1 MRNNKQHSS
10 HSHHNHG
17 DMEHSK
23 HDHNE
28 MEHSQMDH
36 SAMGHCAMGGHAHHH
51 HGDMEHSK
59 HDHNEMKHSQMDH
72 SKMDHSE
79 IDHGAMGGHAH
90 HHHGDMDHS
99 KHDHNEM
106 KHSQMDHSKMD
117 YSEMD
122 HGAMGGHAHHHH
134 GSFKDIFLK
143 SLPLGIAILL
153 ITPLMGIQLP
163 FQIIFPYADVVAAV
177 LATILYI
184 FGGKPFLMGAKDEF
198 NSKVPGMMSLITL
211 GITVSYAYS
220 VYAVA
225 ARYVTGE
232 PVMDFFFEFTTLIL
246 IMLLGHWIEMKAL
259 GEAGNAQKALAELVP
274 KDAHVVLED
283 DSIET
288 RPVADL
294 QVGDLIRV
302 QAGENVP
309 ADGTIQRGESRV
321 NEALV
326 TGESK
331 PIEKNPGDEV
341 IGGSTNG
348 DGVLYVEI
356 KQTGDKSFI
365 SQVQTLISQAQSQ
378 PSRAE
383 NLAQKVAGWLFYI
396 AVIAALIALVI
407 WMVIA
412 DVPTAVIFTVTTL
425 VIACPHALGLAIP
438 LVTARSTSLGASR
451 GLLVKD
457 RDALELTTNADVMVL
472 DKTGTLTT
480 GEFKVLDVE
489 LFNDKYTK
497 DEIVALLS
505 GIEGGSSHPIA
516 QSIIS
521 YAEQQGIRPVSFDS
535 IDVMSGAGVEGQAN
549 GHRYQL
555 ISQKAYGR
563 NLDMDIPKGATIS
576 VLVENDEAIGAVALG
591 DELKPTSKDLIQ
603 ALKKN
608 KIQPI
613 MATGDNEKAAQGAA
627 EILGIDYLANQSPQ
641 DKYELVEKLKAEGK
655 KVIMVG
661 DGVNDAPSLAL
672 ADVGIAIGAGT
683 QVALDSADIILTQ
696 SDPGDIASFIELAQK
711 TTRKMKEN
719 LVWGAGYNFIAIPIA
734 AGILAPIGITLSP
747 AVAAVLMSLSTVI
760 VAINAMTL
768 KLEPK

>member
-1 MRNNKQHSS
+1 MRNNKKHSS

-17 DMEHSK
+17 DMDHSK

-36 SAMGHCAMGGHAHHH
+36 S
-51 HGDMEHSK
+51 
-59 HDHNEMKHSQMDH
+59 NMDH
-72 SKMDHSE
+72 
-79 IDHGAMGGHAH
+79 
-90 HHHGDMDHS
+90 
-99 KHDHNEM
+99 
-106 KHSQMDHSKMD
+106 
-117 YSEMD
+117 SEMD

-134 GSFKDIFLK
+134 GSFKEIFLK

-153 ITPLMGIQLP
+153 ITPMMDIQLP

-184 FGGKPFLMGAKDEF
+184 YGGKPFYMGAKDEF
-198 NSKVPGMMSLITL
+198 NSKAPGMMSLITL

-220 VYAVA
+220 LYAVA

-232 PVMDFFFEFTTLIL
+232 HVMDFFFEFTTLIL

-259 GEAGNAQKALAELVP
+259 GEAGDAQKALAELVP

-288 RPVADL
+288 RPVSEL
-294 QVGDLIRV
+294 QIGDVICV

-309 ADGTIQRGESRV
+309 ADGIIIRGESRV

-331 PIEKNPGDEV
+331 PIEKKPGDEV

-348 DGVLYVEI
+348 GGVLYVEI

-383 NLAQKVAGWLFYI
+383 NVAHKVASWLFYI
-396 AVIAALIALVI
+396 AVVVALIALVA
-407 WMVIA
+407 WMIIA
-412 DVPTAVIFTVTTL
+412 DLPTAVIFTVTAL

-438 LVTARSTSLGASR
+438 LVVSRSTSLGASR
-451 GLLVKD
+451 GLLVKN
-457 RDALELTTNADVMVL
+457 REALELTTKADVMVL

-480 GEFKVLDVE
+480 GEFKVLDVTV
-489 LFNDKYTK
+489 LSDKYSEE
-497 DEIVALLS
+497 EITGLLA
-505 GIEGGSSHPIA
+505 GIEAGSSHPIA
-516 QSIIS
+516 QSIVNH
-521 YAEQQGIRPVSFDS
+521 AEAKGIKSVSFDS
-535 IDVMSGAGVEGQAN
+535 IEIVSGAGIEGEAN
-549 GHRYQL
+549 GHHYQL
-555 ISQKAYGR
+555 ISQKAYGKALR
-563 NLDMDIPKGATIS
+563 MDIPKGATLSI
-576 VLVENDEAIGAVALG
+576 LVENNEAIGAVALG
-591 DELKPTSKDLIQ
+591 DELKETSRNLIEV
-603 ALKKN
+603 LKKYG
-608 KIQPI
+608 IEPL
-613 MATGDNEKAAQGAA
+613 MATGDNEEAAQGVA
-627 EILGIDYLANQSPQ
+627 EVLGIQYQANQSPE
-641 DKYELVEKLKAEGK
+641 DKYKLVESMKNQNKT
-655 KVIMVG
+655 VIMVG

-696 SDPGDIASFIELAQK
+696 SDPGDIESFIELANK
-711 TTRKMKEN
+711 TTRKMKQN

-734 AGILAPIGITLSP
+734 AGLLAPIGITLGP
-747 AVAAVLMSLSTVI
+747 AFGAVLMSLSTVI

>member
-10 HSHHNHG
+10 HSHHNNG
-17 DMEHSK
+17 DMDHSK

-28 MEHSQMDH
+28 V
-36 SAMGHCAMGGHAHHH
+36 
-51 HGDMEHSK
+51 
-59 HDHNEMKHSQMDH
+59 DH
-72 SKMDHSE
+72 SKMNHSAMDHSE

-117 YSEMD
+117 HSEMD

-356 KQTGDKSFI
+356 KQTGDNSFI

-480 GEFKVLDVE
+480 GDFKVLDVE

-608 KIQPI
+608 KIHPI

>member
-1 MRNNKQHSS
+1 MRNNKKHSS

-17 DMEHSK
+17 DMDHSK

-36 SAMGHCAMGGHAHHH
+36 S
-51 HGDMEHSK
+51 
-59 HDHNEMKHSQMDH
+59 NMDH
-72 SKMDHSE
+72 
-79 IDHGAMGGHAH
+79 
-90 HHHGDMDHS
+90 
-99 KHDHNEM
+99 
-106 KHSQMDHSKMD
+106 
-117 YSEMD
+117 SEMD

-134 GSFKDIFLK
+134 GSFKEIFLK

-153 ITPLMGIQLP
+153 ITPMMDIQLP

-184 FGGKPFLMGAKDEF
+184 YGGKPFYMGAKDEF
-198 NSKVPGMMSLITL
+198 NSKAPGMMSLITL

-220 VYAVA
+220 LYAVA

-232 PVMDFFFEFTTLIL
+232 HVMDFFFEFTTLIL

-259 GEAGNAQKALAELVP
+259 GEAGDAQKALAELVP

-288 RPVADL
+288 RPVSEL
-294 QVGDLIRV
+294 QIGDVIRV

-309 ADGTIQRGESRV
+309 ADGIIIRGESCV

-331 PIEKNPGDEV
+331 PIEKKTGDEV

-348 DGVLYVEI
+348 GGVLYVEI

-383 NLAQKVAGWLFYI
+383 NVAHKVASWLFYI
-396 AVIAALIALVI
+396 AVVVALIALVA
-407 WMVIA
+407 WMIIA
-412 DVPTAVIFTVTTL
+412 DLPTAVIFTVTAL

-438 LVTARSTSLGASR
+438 LVVSRSTSLGASR
-451 GLLVKD
+451 GLLVKN
-457 RDALELTTNADVMVL
+457 REALELTTKADVMVL

-480 GEFKVLDVE
+480 GEFKVLDVTV
-489 LFNDKYTK
+489 LSDKYSEE
-497 DEIVALLS
+497 EITGLLA
-505 GIEGGSSHPIA
+505 GIEAGSSHPIA
-516 QSIIS
+516 QSIVNH
-521 YAEQQGIRPVSFDS
+521 AEAKGIKSVSFDS
-535 IDVMSGAGVEGQAN
+535 IEIVSGAGIEGEAN
-549 GHRYQL
+549 GHHYQL
-555 ISQKAYGR
+555 ISQKAYGKALR
-563 NLDMDIPKGATIS
+563 MDIPKGATLSI
-576 VLVENDEAIGAVALG
+576 LVENNEAIGAVALG
-591 DELKPTSKDLIQ
+591 DELKETSRNLIEV
-603 ALKKN
+603 LKKYG
-608 KIQPI
+608 IEPL
-613 MATGDNEKAAQGAA
+613 MATGDNEEAAQGVA
-627 EILGIDYLANQSPQ
+627 EVLGIQYQANQSPE
-641 DKYELVEKLKAEGK
+641 DKYKLVESMKNQNKT
-655 KVIMVG
+655 VIMVG

-696 SDPGDIASFIELAQK
+696 SDPGDIESFIELANK
-711 TTRKMKEN
+711 TTRKMKQN

-734 AGILAPIGITLSP
+734 AGLLAPIGITLGP
-747 AVAAVLMSLSTVI
+747 AFGAVLMSLSTVI

>member
-1 MRNNKQHSS
+1 MRNNKKHSS

-17 DMEHSK
+17 DMDHSK

-36 SAMGHCAMGGHAHHH
+36 SKMN
-51 HGDMEHSK
+51 HSA
-59 HDHNEMKHSQMDH
+59 MDH
-72 SKMDHSE
+72 
-79 IDHGAMGGHAH
+79 
-90 HHHGDMDHS
+90 
-99 KHDHNEM
+99 
-106 KHSQMDHSKMD
+106 
-117 YSEMD
+117 SEMD

-153 ITPLMGIQLP
+153 ITPLMDIQLP

-184 FGGKPFLMGAKDEF
+184 FGGKPFFMGAKDEF
-198 NSKVPGMMSLITL
+198 NSKAPGMMSLITL

-232 PVMDFFFEFTTLIL
+232 HVMDFFFEFTTLIL

-259 GEAGNAQKALAELVP
+259 GEAGDAQKALAELVP

-348 DGVLYVEI
+348 GGVLYVEI
-356 KQTGDKSFI
+356 KQKGDKSFI

-396 AVIAALIALVI
+396 AVIVALIALVI

-457 RDALELTTNADVMVL
+457 RYALELTTNADVMVL

-535 IDVMSGAGVEGQAN
+535 IDVISGAGVEGQAN

-563 NLDMDIPKGATIS
+563 NLDMDIPKGATLS

-672 ADVGIAIGAGT
+672 ADVGIAVGAGT
-683 QVALDSADIILTQ
+683 QVALDSADVILTQ
-696 SDPGDIASFIELAQK
+696 SDPGDIESFIELAQK

-747 AVAAVLMSLSTVI
+747 AVGAVLMSLSTVI

>member
-10 HSHHNHG
+10 HSHRNHG
-17 DMEHSK
+17 DMDHSK

-36 SAMGHCAMGGHAHHH
+36 GKMNHSAMN
-51 HGDMEHSK
+51 HGKMNHS
-59 HDHNEMKHSQMDH
+59 
-72 SKMDHSE
+72 
-79 IDHGAMGGHAH
+79 A
-90 HHHGDMDHS
+90 
-99 KHDHNEM
+99 
-106 KHSQMDHSKMD
+106 
-117 YSEMD
+117 MD

-134 GSFKDIFLK
+134 GSFKEIFLK

-153 ITPLMGIQLP
+153 ITPLMNIQLP

-198 NSKVPGMMSLITL
+198 NSKAPGMMSLITL

-232 PVMDFFFEFTTLIL
+232 HVMDFFFEFTTLIL

-259 GEAGNAQKALAELVP
+259 GEAGDAQKALAELVP

-309 ADGTIQRGESRV
+309 ADGTIQRGKSRV

-378 PSRAE
+378 HSRAE

-396 AVIAALIALVI
+396 AVIVALIALVI

-412 DVPTAVIFTVTTL
+412 DVPTAVIFAVTTL

-438 LVTARSTSLGASR
+438 LVTSRSTSLGASR

-516 QSIIS
+516 QSIIG

-535 IDVMSGAGVEGQAN
+535 IDVISGAGVEGQAN

-563 NLDMDIPKGATIS
+563 NLDMDIPKGSTIS

-641 DKYELVEKLKAEGK
+641 DKYKLVEKLKAEGK

-683 QVALDSADIILTQ
+683 QVALDSADVILTQ

-747 AVAAVLMSLSTVI
+747 AVAAILMSLSTVI

>member
-1 MRNNKQHSS
+1 MSNNRKHSS

-17 DMEHSK
+17 DMDHSK

-36 SAMGHCAMGGHAHHH
+36 SKM
-51 HGDMEHSK
+51 
-59 HDHNEMKHSQMDH
+59 NHSQMDH
-72 SKMDHSE
+72 SKM
-79 IDHGAMGGHAH
+79 
-90 HHHGDMDHS
+90 
-99 KHDHNEM
+99 N
-106 KHSQMDHSKMD
+106 HSQMDHSKMNHNQMD
-117 YSEMD
+117 HSKMNHSAMDHNEMD

-134 GSFKDIFLK
+134 GSFKEIFLK

-153 ITPLMGIQLP
+153 ITPMMDIQLP

-184 FGGKPFLMGAKDEF
+184 YGGKPFYMGAKDEF
-198 NSKVPGMMSLITL
+198 NSKAPGMMSLITL

-232 PVMDFFFEFTTLIL
+232 HVMDFFFEFTTLIL

-259 GEAGNAQKALAELVP
+259 GEAGDAQKALAELVP

-288 RPVADL
+288 RPVSEL
-294 QVGDLIRV
+294 QIGDVIRV

-309 ADGTIQRGESRV
+309 ADGIIIRGESRV

-348 DGVLYVEI
+348 GGVLYVEI

-365 SQVQTLISQAQSQ
+365 SQVQALISQAQGQS
-378 PSRAE
+378 SRAE

-396 AVIAALIALVI
+396 AVIVALIALVI

-457 RDALELTTNADVMVL
+457 RDALELTTKADVIVL

-535 IDVMSGAGVEGQAN
+535 IDVISGAGVEGQAN

-555 ISQKAYGR
+555 ISQKSYGR
-563 NLDMDIPKGATIS
+563 NLDMDIPKGATLS

-613 MATGDNEKAAQGAA
+613 MATGDNEKAAQGTA

-641 DKYELVEKLKAEGK
+641 DKYELIEKLKAEGK

-672 ADVGIAIGAGT
+672 ADVGIAVGAGT
-683 QVALDSADIILTQ
+683 QVALDSADVILTQ
-696 SDPGDIASFIELAQK
+696 SDPGDIESFIELAQK

-734 AGILAPIGITLSP
+734 AGILAPIGITLTP
-747 AVAAVLMSLSTVI
+747 AVGAVLMSLSTVI

>member
-1 MRNNKQHSS
+1 MSNNKKHSS
-10 HSHHNHG
+10 HSHHN
-17 DMEHSK
+17 
-23 HDHNE
+23 
-28 MEHSQMDH
+28 
-36 SAMGHCAMGGHAHHH
+36 
-51 HGDMEHSK
+51 
-59 HDHNEMKHSQMDH
+59 
-72 SKMDHSE
+72 
-79 IDHGAMGGHAH
+79 
-90 HHHGDMDHS
+90 HGDMDHS

-106 KHSQMDHSKMD
+106 EHHGGHHDHHAGHDHSG
-117 YSEMD
+117 
-122 HGAMGGHAHHHH
+122 HGGHDHHHH
-134 GSFKDIFLK
+134 GDFKEIFLK
-143 SLPLGIAILL
+143 SLP
-153 ITPLMGIQLP
+153 MGIIIMILSPMMGISLP
-163 FQIIFPYADVVAAV
+163 FQFTFQYSDILVV
-177 LATILYI
+177 LLSTILYI
-184 FGGKPFLMGAKDEF
+184 YGGKPFYMGAIDEF
-198 NSKVPGMMSLITL
+198 KEKAPGMMALVTL
-211 GITVSYAYS
+211 GTSVSYFYS
-220 VYAVA
+220 VYAVIG
-225 ARYVTGE
+225 RYVTGE
-232 PVMDFFFEFTTLIL
+232 HVMDFFFEFSSLIL
-246 IMLLGHWIEMKAL
+246 IMLLGHWIEMKAV
-259 GEAGNAQKALAELVP
+259 GEAGDAQKALAELVP

-321 NEALV
+321 NEALL

-356 KQTGDKSFI
+356 QQTGDKSFI

-396 AVIAALIALVI
+396 AVIVALIALVI
-407 WMVIA
+407 WMIIA

-457 RDALELTTNADVMVL
+457 REALELTTNADVMVL

-497 DEIVALLS
+497 DEIVALLA

-535 IDVMSGAGVEGQAN
+535 IDVISGAGVEGQAN

-563 NLDMDIPKGATIS
+563 NLDMDIPKGATLS

-591 DELKPTSKDLIQ
+591 DELKPTSKELIQ

-608 KIQPI
+608 NIQPI

-672 ADVGIAIGAGT
+672 ADVGIAVGAGT
-683 QVALDSADIILTQ
+683 QVALDSADVILTQ
-696 SDPGDIASFIELAQK
+696 SDPGDIESFIELAQK

-747 AVAAVLMSLSTVI
+747 AVGAVLMSLSTVI

>member
-1 MRNNKQHSS
+1 MRNNKKHSS

-17 DMEHSK
+17 DMDHSK

-36 SAMGHCAMGGHAHHH
+36 SKMN
-51 HGDMEHSK
+51 HSA
-59 HDHNEMKHSQMDH
+59 MDH
-72 SKMDHSE
+72 
-79 IDHGAMGGHAH
+79 
-90 HHHGDMDHS
+90 
-99 KHDHNEM
+99 
-106 KHSQMDHSKMD
+106 
-117 YSEMD
+117 SEMD

-134 GSFKDIFLK
+134 GSFKEIFLK

-153 ITPLMGIQLP
+153 ITPLMDIQLP

-184 FGGKPFLMGAKDEF
+184 YGGKPFYMGAKDEF
-198 NSKVPGMMSLITL
+198 NSKAPGMMSLITL

-232 PVMDFFFEFTTLIL
+232 HVMDFFFEFTTLIL

-259 GEAGNAQKALAELVP
+259 GEAGDAQKALAELVP

-348 DGVLYVEI
+348 GGVLYVEI

-396 AVIAALIALVI
+396 AVIVALIALVV

-457 RDALELTTNADVMVL
+457 RYALELTTNADVMVL

-535 IDVMSGAGVEGQAN
+535 IDVISGAGVEGQAN

-563 NLDMDIPKGATIS
+563 NLDMDIPKGATLS

-672 ADVGIAIGAGT
+672 ADVGIAVGAGT
-683 QVALDSADIILTQ
+683 QVALDSADVILTQ
-696 SDPGDIASFIELAQK
+696 SDPGDIESFIELAQK

-747 AVAAVLMSLSTVI
+747 AVGAVLMSLSTVI

>member
-10 HSHHNHG
+10 HSHRNHG
-17 DMEHSK
+17 DMDHSK

-36 SAMGHCAMGGHAHHH
+36 GNMNH
-51 HGDMEHSK
+51 
-59 HDHNEMKHSQMDH
+59 
-72 SKMDHSE
+72 
-79 IDHGAMGGHAH
+79 
-90 HHHGDMDHS
+90 
-99 KHDHNEM
+99 
-106 KHSQMDHSKMD
+106 
-117 YSEMD
+117 SEMD

-134 GSFKDIFLK
+134 GSFKEIFLK

-153 ITPLMGIQLP
+153 ITPLMNIQLP

-198 NSKVPGMMSLITL
+198 NSKAPGMMSLITL

-232 PVMDFFFEFTTLIL
+232 HVMDFFFEFTTLIL

-259 GEAGNAQKALAELVP
+259 GEAGDAQKALAELVP

-309 ADGTIQRGESRV
+309 ADGTIQRGKSRV

-378 PSRAE
+378 HSRAE

-412 DVPTAVIFTVTTL
+412 DVPTAVIFAVTTL

-438 LVTARSTSLGASR
+438 LVTSRSTSLGASR

-516 QSIIS
+516 QSIIG

-535 IDVMSGAGVEGQAN
+535 IDVISGAGVEGQAN

-563 NLDMDIPKGATIS
+563 NLDMDIPKGSTIS

-641 DKYELVEKLKAEGK
+641 DKYKLVEKLKAEGK

-683 QVALDSADIILTQ
+683 QVALDSADVILTQ

-747 AVAAVLMSLSTVI
+747 AVAAILMSLSTVI

>member
-1 MRNNKQHSS
+1 MRNNKKHSS

-17 DMEHSK
+17 DMDHSK

-36 SAMGHCAMGGHAHHH
+36 SKMN
-51 HGDMEHSK
+51 HSAK
-59 HDHNEMKHSQMDH
+59 DH
-72 SKMDHSE
+72 SKMNHS
-79 IDHGAMGGHAH
+79 A
-90 HHHGDMDHS
+90 
-99 KHDHNEM
+99 K
-106 KHSQMDHSKMD
+106 DHSKMNHSAKD
-117 YSEMD
+117 HSKMNHSAMDHSEMD

-134 GSFKDIFLK
+134 GSFKEIFLK

-153 ITPLMGIQLP
+153 ITPLMDIRLP

-184 FGGKPFLMGAKDEF
+184 YGGKPFYMGAKDEF
-198 NSKVPGMMSLITL
+198 NSKAPGMMSLITL

-232 PVMDFFFEFTTLIL
+232 HVMDFFFEFTTLIL

-259 GEAGNAQKALAELVP
+259 GEAGDAQKALAELVP

-288 RPVADL
+288 RPVSEL
-294 QVGDLIRV
+294 QIGDVIRV

-309 ADGTIQRGESRV
+309 ADGIIIRGESRV

-331 PIEKNPGDEV
+331 PIEKKPGDEV

-348 DGVLYVEI
+348 GGVLYVEI

-383 NLAQKVAGWLFYI
+383 NVAHKVAGWLFYI
-396 AVIAALIALVI
+396 AVVVALIALVA
-407 WMVIA
+407 WMIIA
-412 DVPTAVIFTVTTL
+412 DLPTAVIFTVTAL

-438 LVTARSTSLGASR
+438 LVVSRSTSLGASR
-451 GLLVKD
+451 GLLVKN
-457 RDALELTTNADVMVL
+457 REALELTTKADVMVL

-480 GEFKVLDVE
+480 GEFKVLDVTV
-489 LFNDKYTK
+489 LSDKYSEE
-497 DEIVALLS
+497 EITGLLA
-505 GIEGGSSHPIA
+505 GIEAGSSHPIA
-516 QSIIS
+516 QSIVNH
-521 YAEQQGIRPVSFDS
+521 AEAKGIKSVSFDS
-535 IDVMSGAGVEGQAN
+535 IEIVSGAGIEGEAN
-549 GHRYQL
+549 GHHYQL
-555 ISQKAYGR
+555 ISQKAYGKALR
-563 NLDMDIPKGATIS
+563 MDIPKGATLSI
-576 VLVENDEAIGAVALG
+576 LVENNEAIGAVALG
-591 DELKPTSKDLIQ
+591 DELKETSRNLIEV
-603 ALKKN
+603 LKKYG
-608 KIQPI
+608 IEPL
-613 MATGDNEKAAQGAA
+613 MATGDNEEAAQGVA
-627 EILGIDYLANQSPQ
+627 EVLGIQYQANQSPE
-641 DKYELVEKLKAEGK
+641 DKYKLVESMKNQNKT
-655 KVIMVG
+655 VIMVG

-696 SDPGDIASFIELAQK
+696 SDPGDIESFIELANK
-711 TTRKMKEN
+711 TTRKMKQN

-747 AVAAVLMSLSTVI
+747 AVGAVLMSLSTVI

-768 KLEPK
+768 KLDPK

>member
-1 MRNNKQHSS
+1 MRNNKKHSS

-17 DMEHSK
+17 DMDHSK

-36 SAMGHCAMGGHAHHH
+36 SKMN
-51 HGDMEHSK
+51 HSA
-59 HDHNEMKHSQMDH
+59 MDH
-72 SKMDHSE
+72 
-79 IDHGAMGGHAH
+79 
-90 HHHGDMDHS
+90 
-99 KHDHNEM
+99 
-106 KHSQMDHSKMD
+106 
-117 YSEMD
+117 SEMD

-153 ITPLMGIQLP
+153 ITPLMDIQLP

-184 FGGKPFLMGAKDEF
+184 FGGKPFFMGAKDEF
-198 NSKVPGMMSLITL
+198 NSKAPGMMSLITL

-232 PVMDFFFEFTTLIL
+232 HVMDFFFEFTTLIL

-259 GEAGNAQKALAELVP
+259 GEAGDAQKALAELVP

-348 DGVLYVEI
+348 GGVLYVEI

-396 AVIAALIALVI
+396 AVIVALIALVI

-457 RDALELTTNADVMVL
+457 RYALELTTNADVMVL

-535 IDVMSGAGVEGQAN
+535 IDVISGAGVEGQAN

-563 NLDMDIPKGATIS
+563 NLDMDIPKGATLS

-672 ADVGIAIGAGT
+672 ADVGIAVGAGT
-683 QVALDSADIILTQ
+683 QVALDSADVILTQ
-696 SDPGDIASFIELAQK
+696 SDPGDIESFIELAQK

-747 AVAAVLMSLSTVI
+747 AVGAVLMSLSTVI

>member
-1 MRNNKQHSS
+1 
-10 HSHHNHG
+10 
-17 DMEHSK
+17 
-23 HDHNE
+23 
-28 MEHSQMDH
+28 
-36 SAMGHCAMGGHAHHH
+36 
-51 HGDMEHSK
+51 
-59 HDHNEMKHSQMDH
+59 MDH
-72 SKMDHSE
+72 SKMNHS
-79 IDHGAMGGHAH
+79 A
-90 HHHGDMDHS
+90 MDH
-99 KHDHNEM
+99 
-106 KHSQMDHSKMD
+106 
-117 YSEMD
+117 SEMD

-134 GSFKDIFLK
+134 GSFKEIFLK

-153 ITPLMGIQLP
+153 ITPMMDIQLP

-184 FGGKPFLMGAKDEF
+184 YGGKPFYMGAKDEF
-198 NSKVPGMMSLITL
+198 NSKAPGMMSLITL

-232 PVMDFFFEFTTLIL
+232 HVMDFFFEFATLIL

-259 GEAGNAQKALAELVP
+259 GEAGDAQKALAELVP

-309 ADGTIQRGESRV
+309 ADGTIRRGESRV

-348 DGVLYVEI
+348 GGVLYVEI

-365 SQVQTLISQAQSQ
+365 SQVQALISQAQGQS
-378 PSRAE
+378 SRAE

-396 AVIAALIALVI
+396 AVIVALIALVI

-457 RDALELTTNADVMVL
+457 RDALELTTKADVIVL

-535 IDVMSGAGVEGQAN
+535 IDVISGAGVEGQAN

-555 ISQKAYGR
+555 ISQKSYGR
-563 NLDMDIPKGATIS
+563 NLDMDIPKGATLS

-608 KIQPI
+608 NIQPI

-641 DKYELVEKLKAEGK
+641 DKYELIEKLKAEGK

-672 ADVGIAIGAGT
+672 ADVGIAVGAGT
-683 QVALDSADIILTQ
+683 QVALDSADVILTQ
-696 SDPGDIASFIELAQK
+696 SDPGDIESFIELAQK

-719 LVWGAGYNFIAIPIA
+719 LIWGAGYNFIAIPIA

-747 AVAAVLMSLSTVI
+747 AFGAVLMSLSTVI

>member
-1 MRNNKQHSS
+1 MRNNKKHSS
-10 HSHHNHG
+10 HSHHN
-17 DMEHSK
+17 
-23 HDHNE
+23 
-28 MEHSQMDH
+28 
-36 SAMGHCAMGGHAHHH
+36 
-51 HGDMEHSK
+51 
-59 HDHNEMKHSQMDH
+59 
-72 SKMDHSE
+72 
-79 IDHGAMGGHAH
+79 
-90 HHHGDMDHS
+90 HGDMDHS

-106 KHSQMDHSKMD
+106 EHHGDHNHQHDEHVGHAYHEEQVEEGAHGGHHDHHAGHDHSG
-117 YSEMD
+117 
-122 HGAMGGHAHHHH
+122 HGGHDHHHH
-134 GSFKDIFLK
+134 GDFKEIFLK
-143 SLPLGIAILL
+143 SLP
-153 ITPLMGIQLP
+153 MGIIIMILSPMMGISLP
-163 FQIIFPYADVVAAV
+163 FQFTFQYSDILVV
-177 LATILYI
+177 LLSTILYI
-184 FGGKPFLMGAKDEF
+184 YGGKPFYMGAIDEF
-198 NSKVPGMMSLITL
+198 KEKAPGMMALVTL
-211 GITVSYAYS
+211 GISVSYFYS
-220 VYAVA
+220 VYAVIA
-225 ARYVTGE
+225 KYVTGE
-232 PVMDFFFEFTTLIL
+232 HVMDFFFEFSSLIL
-246 IMLLGHWIEMKAL
+246 IMLLGHWIEMKAV
-259 GEAGNAQKALAELVP
+259 GEAGDAQKALAELVP

-309 ADGTIQRGESRV
+309 ADGIIQRGESRV
-321 NEALV
+321 NEALL

-356 KQTGDKSFI
+356 QQTGDKSFI

-396 AVIAALIALVI
+396 AVIVALIALVI
-407 WMVIA
+407 WMIIA

-457 RDALELTTNADVMVL
+457 REALELTTNADVMVL

-497 DEIVALLS
+497 DEIVALLA

-535 IDVMSGAGVEGQAN
+535 IDVISGAGVEGQAN

-563 NLDMDIPKGATIS
+563 NLDMDIPKGATLS

-591 DELKPTSKDLIQ
+591 DELKPTSKELIQ

-608 KIQPI
+608 NIQPI
-613 MATGDNEKAAQGAA
+613 MATGDNEKAAQGVA

-641 DKYELVEKLKAEGK
+641 DKYELIEKLKAEEK

-672 ADVGIAIGAGT
+672 ADVGIAVGAGT
-683 QVALDSADIILTQ
+683 QVALDSADVILTQ
-696 SDPGDIASFIELAQK
+696 SDPGDIESFIELAQK

-747 AVAAVLMSLSTVI
+747 AVGAVLMSLSTVI

>member
-1 MRNNKQHSS
+1 MRNNKKHSS

-17 DMEHSK
+17 DMDHSK

-36 SAMGHCAMGGHAHHH
+36 S
-51 HGDMEHSK
+51 
-59 HDHNEMKHSQMDH
+59 NMDH
-72 SKMDHSE
+72 
-79 IDHGAMGGHAH
+79 
-90 HHHGDMDHS
+90 
-99 KHDHNEM
+99 
-106 KHSQMDHSKMD
+106 
-117 YSEMD
+117 SEMD

-134 GSFKDIFLK
+134 GSFKEIFLK

-153 ITPLMGIQLP
+153 ITPMMDIQLP

-184 FGGKPFLMGAKDEF
+184 YGGKPFYMGAKDEF
-198 NSKVPGMMSLITL
+198 NSKAPGMMSLITL

-220 VYAVA
+220 LYAVA

-232 PVMDFFFEFTTLIL
+232 HVMDFFFEFTTLIL

-259 GEAGNAQKALAELVP
+259 GEAGDAQKALAELVP

-288 RPVADL
+288 RPVSEL
-294 QVGDLIRV
+294 QIGDVIRV

-309 ADGTIQRGESRV
+309 ADGIIIRGESRV

-331 PIEKNPGDEV
+331 PIEKKPGDEV

-348 DGVLYVEI
+348 GGVLYVEI

-383 NLAQKVAGWLFYI
+383 NVAHKVASWLFYI
-396 AVIAALIALVI
+396 AVVVALIALVA
-407 WMVIA
+407 WMIIA
-412 DVPTAVIFTVTTL
+412 DLPTAVIFTVTAL

-438 LVTARSTSLGASR
+438 LVVSRSTSLGASR
-451 GLLVKD
+451 GLLVKN
-457 RDALELTTNADVMVL
+457 REALELTTKADVMVL

-480 GEFKVLDVE
+480 GEFKVLDVTV
-489 LFNDKYTK
+489 LSDKYSEE
-497 DEIVALLS
+497 EITGLLA
-505 GIEGGSSHPIA
+505 GIEAGSSHPIA
-516 QSIIS
+516 QSIVNH
-521 YAEQQGIRPVSFDS
+521 AEAKGIKSVSFDS
-535 IDVMSGAGVEGQAN
+535 IEIVSGAGIEGEAN
-549 GHRYQL
+549 GHHYQL
-555 ISQKAYGR
+555 ISQKAYGKALR
-563 NLDMDIPKGATIS
+563 MDIPKGATLSI
-576 VLVENDEAIGAVALG
+576 LVENNEAIGAVALG
-591 DELKPTSKDLIQ
+591 DELKETSRNLIEV
-603 ALKKN
+603 LKKYG
-608 KIQPI
+608 IEPL
-613 MATGDNEKAAQGAA
+613 MATGDNEEAAQGVA
-627 EILGIDYLANQSPQ
+627 EVLGIQYQANQSPE
-641 DKYELVEKLKAEGK
+641 DKYKLVESMKNQNKT
-655 KVIMVG
+655 VIMVG

-696 SDPGDIASFIELAQK
+696 SDPGDIESFIELANK
-711 TTRKMKEN
+711 TTRKMKQN

-734 AGILAPIGITLSP
+734 A
-747 AVAAVLMSLSTVI
+747 
-760 VAINAMTL
+760 
-768 KLEPK
+768 

>member
-1 MRNNKQHSS
+1 MRNNKKHSS

-17 DMEHSK
+17 DIDHSK

-36 SAMGHCAMGGHAHHH
+36 S
-51 HGDMEHSK
+51 
-59 HDHNEMKHSQMDH
+59 NMDH
-72 SKMDHSE
+72 
-79 IDHGAMGGHAH
+79 
-90 HHHGDMDHS
+90 
-99 KHDHNEM
+99 
-106 KHSQMDHSKMD
+106 
-117 YSEMD
+117 SEMD

-134 GSFKDIFLK
+134 GSFKEIFLK

-153 ITPLMGIQLP
+153 ITPMMDIQLP

-184 FGGKPFLMGAKDEF
+184 FGGKPFYMGAKDEF
-198 NSKVPGMMSLITL
+198 NSKAPGMMSLITL

-232 PVMDFFFEFTTLIL
+232 HVMDFFFEFTTLIL

-259 GEAGNAQKALAELVP
+259 GEAGDAQKALAELVP

-288 RPVADL
+288 RPVSEL
-294 QVGDLIRV
+294 QIGDVIRV

-309 ADGTIQRGESRV
+309 ADGIIIRGESRV

-331 PIEKNPGDEV
+331 PIEKKTGDEV

-348 DGVLYVEI
+348 GGVLYVEI

-383 NLAQKVAGWLFYI
+383 NVAQKVASWLFYI
-396 AVIAALIALVI
+396 AVVVALIALLI
-407 WMVIA
+407 WTIIA
-412 DVPTAVIFTVTTL
+412 DLPTAVIFTVTAL

-438 LVTARSTSLGASR
+438 LVVSRSTSLGASR
-451 GLLVKD
+451 GLLVKN
-457 RDALELTTNADVMVL
+457 REALELTTKADVMVL

-480 GEFKVLDVE
+480 GEFKVLDVTV
-489 LFNDKYTK
+489 LSDKYSEE
-497 DEIVALLS
+497 EITGLLA
-505 GIEGGSSHPIA
+505 GIEAGSSHPIA
-516 QSIIS
+516 QSIVNH
-521 YAEQQGIRPVSFDS
+521 AEAKGIKSVSFDS
-535 IDVMSGAGVEGQAN
+535 IEIVSGAGIEGEAN
-549 GHRYQL
+549 GHHYQL
-555 ISQKAYGR
+555 ISQKAYGKALR
-563 NLDMDIPKGATIS
+563 MDIPKGATLSI
-576 VLVENDEAIGAVALG
+576 LVENNEAIGAVALG
-591 DELKPTSKDLIQ
+591 DELKETSRNLIEV
-603 ALKKN
+603 LKEYG
-608 KIQPI
+608 IEPL
-613 MATGDNEKAAQGAA
+613 MATGDNEEAAQGVA
-627 EILGIDYLANQSPQ
+627 EVLGIQYQANQSPE
-641 DKYELVEKLKAEGK
+641 DKYKLVESMKNQNKT
-655 KVIMVG
+655 VIMVG

-696 SDPGDIASFIELAQK
+696 SDPGDIESFIELANK
-711 TTRKMKEN
+711 TTRKMKQN

-734 AGILAPIGITLSP
+734 AGLLAPIGITLGP
-747 AVAAVLMSLSTVI
+747 AFGAVLMSLSTVI

>member
-1 MRNNKQHSS
+1 MRNNKKHSS

-17 DMEHSK
+17 DMDHSK

-36 SAMGHCAMGGHAHHH
+36 S
-51 HGDMEHSK
+51 
-59 HDHNEMKHSQMDH
+59 NMDH
-72 SKMDHSE
+72 
-79 IDHGAMGGHAH
+79 
-90 HHHGDMDHS
+90 
-99 KHDHNEM
+99 
-106 KHSQMDHSKMD
+106 
-117 YSEMD
+117 SEMD

-134 GSFKDIFLK
+134 GSFKEIFLK

-153 ITPLMGIQLP
+153 ITPMMDIQLP

-184 FGGKPFLMGAKDEF
+184 YGGKPFYMGAKDEF
-198 NSKVPGMMSLITL
+198 NSKAPGMMSLITL

-220 VYAVA
+220 LYAVA

-232 PVMDFFFEFTTLIL
+232 HVMDFFFEFTTLIL

-259 GEAGNAQKALAELVP
+259 GEAGDAQKALAELVP

-288 RPVADL
+288 RPVSEL
-294 QVGDLIRV
+294 QIGDVIRV

-309 ADGTIQRGESRV
+309 ADGIIIRGESRV

-331 PIEKNPGDEV
+331 PIEKKPGDEV

-348 DGVLYVEI
+348 GGVLYVEI

-383 NLAQKVAGWLFYI
+383 NVAHKVASWLFYI
-396 AVIAALIALVI
+396 AVVVALIALVA
-407 WMVIA
+407 WMIIA
-412 DVPTAVIFTVTTL
+412 DLPTAVIFTVTAL

-438 LVTARSTSLGASR
+438 LVVSRSTSLGASR
-451 GLLVKD
+451 GLLVKN
-457 RDALELTTNADVMVL
+457 REALELTTKADVMVL

-480 GEFKVLDVE
+480 GEFKVLDVTV
-489 LFNDKYTK
+489 LSDKYSEE
-497 DEIVALLS
+497 EITGLLV
-505 GIEGGSSHPIA
+505 GIEAGSSHPIA
-516 QSIIS
+516 QSIVNH
-521 YAEQQGIRPVSFDS
+521 AEAKGIKSVSFDS
-535 IDVMSGAGVEGQAN
+535 IEIVSGAGIEGEAN
-549 GHRYQL
+549 GHHYQL
-555 ISQKAYGR
+555 ISQKAYGKALR
-563 NLDMDIPKGATIS
+563 MDIPKGATLSI
-576 VLVENDEAIGAVALG
+576 LVENNEAIGAVALG
-591 DELKPTSKDLIQ
+591 DELKETSRNLIEV
-603 ALKKN
+603 LKKYG
-608 KIQPI
+608 IEPL
-613 MATGDNEKAAQGAA
+613 MATGDNEEAAQGVA
-627 EILGIDYLANQSPQ
+627 EVLGIQYQANQSPE
-641 DKYELVEKLKAEGK
+641 DKYKLVESMKNQNKT
-655 KVIMVG
+655 VIMVG

-696 SDPGDIASFIELAQK
+696 SDPGDIESFIELANK
-711 TTRKMKEN
+711 TTRKMKQN

-734 AGILAPIGITLSP
+734 AGLLAPIGITLGP
-747 AVAAVLMSLSTVI
+747 AFGAVLMSLSTVI